1 MMGVVKMPTVLRS
14 GPYRFFFYSR
24 DISEPA
30 HVHVEREDKVAKIW
44 IDPVVVERDGRFRSA
59 ELNDIVRL
67 VLEYRQE
74 LLAAWQKH
82 VAESQ

>member
-1 MMGVVKMPTVLRS
+1 MPTALRS

-24 DISEPA
+24 DITEPP

-44 IDPVVVERDGRFRSA
+44 IDPVVVERDGRFRPA
-59 ELNDIVRL
+59 ELNDIVL

-74 LLAAWQKH
+74 LLAAWQQH